1 MPNLRPP
8 VDLRVSNLRFRVLL
22 LTYAEVWPLHESVK
36 HICTT
41 DHLLRS
47 LRVDGWLRTS
57 AKQRD
62 GSDRLP
68 GSIASLV
75 YRLHSLLPE
84 ASEWR
89 SLRSSVPV
97 RTLSIIREFDFDGVC
112 NHE

>member
-1 MPNLRPP
+1 MPNLRLP

-62 GSDRLP
+62 GSDRLL

-75 YRLHSLLPE
+75 YRLHSLIPE

-89 SLRSSVPV
+89 SSEV
-97 RTLSIIREFDFDGVC
+97 RYRFALSPLFASLISTVGTP
-112 NHE
+112 

>member
-36 HICTT
+36 HICAT

-68 GSIASLV
+68 GSIASPV
-75 YRLHSLLPE
+75 YRLHSLIRKRVSGDPPKFGTG
-84 ASEWR
+84 SH
-89 SLRSSVPV
+89 SLHYSQ
-97 RTLSIIREFDFDGVC
+97 I
-112 NHE
+112 